1 MTAMPYNSDV
11 ARKKTTL
18 YIDEE
23 LLRMARVLGARTGRS
38 DSDVF
43 EAAMKRYVGLE
54 ALEAA
59 WARNADMSEDEAMA
73 LAVEAVHESRR
84 T

>member
-1 MTAMPYNSDV
+1 MTAITYNSTM

-18 YIDEE
+18 YIDEQ
-23 LLRMARVLGARTGRS
+23 LLRMTRVLGARTGRS
-38 DSDVF
+38 DSDVV
-43 EAAMKRYVGLE
+43 ESAIKRYVGIE

-59 WARNADMSEDEAMA
+59 WARNPDLGEDEAMA

-84 T
+84 A